1 MLRDTLMDLVIEQ
14 IKQDVKNEDYTAI
27 EELLKNVSDEQ
38 LSGFISEVTFQD
50 INSTG
55 GKW

>member
-1 MLRDTLMDLVIEQ
+1 MLRDTLMDLVILQ